1 MTDRPPRIKP
11 DEDFADYSARRAE
24 WFNDNKTPVREVVV
38 ERDAKVVVKRV
49 IIETPSAER
58 IVHVKDESDAAE
70 LARLREMEKRMEA
83 LAARQAAPG
92 PNIPPAI
99 KALMDDNLSDAEN
112 IARLR
117 GRWIA
122 LTSQH
127 MAEAQ
132 KSTALPPLT
141 DVEKVE
147 LATLNN
153 WDKLRG

>member
-1 MTDRPPRIKP
+1 MQRRKRK
-11 DEDFADYSARRAE
+11 DFTSQAE
-24 WFNDNKTPVREVVV
+24 YAKH
-38 ERDAKVVVKRV
+38 RDAYASFLIGNRTQPGEVR
-49 IIETPSAER
+49 IIERTIEVPGPER

-70 LARLREMEKRMEA
+70 LARLREMKQRMEA

-99 KALMDDNLSDAEN
+99 KALMDDSLSDAEN
-112 IARLR
+112 VNRLR
-117 GRWIA
+117 GRWAA

-141 DVEKVE
+141 DAERVE
-147 LATLNN
+147 LATLNS

>member
-1 MTDRPPRIKP
+1 MQRRKRK
-11 DEDFADYSARRAE
+11 DFSSQAEYARHRDAYAR
-24 WFNDNKTPVREVVV
+24 FLIANRTQAGEVLVV
-38 ERDAKVVVKRV
+38 EKTVEV
-49 IIETPSAER
+49 PGPER
-58 IVHVKDESDAAE
+58 IVHVKDEGDAAE

-99 KALMDDNLSDAEN
+99 KALMDDSLSDAEN
-112 IARLR
+112 IALLR
-117 GRWIA
+117 ERWIA

-141 DVEKVE
+141 EAEKVE
-147 LATLNN
+147 LSTLNN

>member
-1 MTDRPPRIKP
+1 MKTFPDSLKYIKGESIEARSIKRDERVRILLQDTQSEPK
-11 DEDFADYSARRAE
+11 
-24 WFNDNKTPVREVVV
+24 VIEV
-38 ERDAKVVVKRV
+38 
-49 IIETPSAER
+49 PGPER

-141 DVEKVE
+141 DAEKVE

>member
-1 MTDRPPRIKP
+1 MQIPPELEYTRGEPIEERRRKRIERVKLYGQP
-11 DEDFADYSARRAE
+11 
-24 WFNDNKTPVREVVV
+24 PQQQQVRII
-38 ERDAKVVVKRV
+38 ERT
-49 IIETPSAER
+49 IETPGPER

-141 DVEKVE
+141 DAEKVE